1 MNLVQ
6 KDTVL
11 HLLKE
16 SGLKATPQRIYTLLT
31 LKNSTDHPTAEKLF
45 QELRELVPGISLA
58 TIYKTL
64 DTLIEHHLAS
74 KVNTVDGSNRFDAN
88 MEHHFHLYDE
98 ETGTLTD
105 FSNSSLYEALK
116 SFIDSEKV
124 ENFELSSFSLQINGR
139 KMDST
144 KPVNINSK

>member
-1 MNLVQ
+1 
-6 KDTVL
+6 
-11 HLLKE
+11 
-16 SGLKATPQRIYTLLT
+16 
-31 LKNSTDHPTAEKLF
+31 
-45 QELRELVPGISLA
+45 
-58 TIYKTL
+58 
-64 DTLIEHHLAS
+64 
-74 KVNTVDGSNRFDAN
+74 

-105 FSNSSLYEALK
+105 FSNSSLFEALK

-139 KMDST
+139 KKDST